1 MMRRLRFDL
10 TMYKRLLGI
19 TMRGMMQYRA
29 DFWSSFVGVLLLNGA
44 NVAQIGILS
53 WRFSAIGTWTTGE
66 LMFLF
71 GIFMTCYSVYSILF
85 YKIEGLEYE
94 IVSGEFD
101 RYLLRPMSPFLQL
114 IGRELRYIGGCD
126 MLMGIMLMVVGYGM
140 LRPGWSARQFLLL
153 PVFILSGSV
162 IITSI
167 KLALSSVTFWVTRAG
182 ALHGILRELLTLVQ
196 KYPISIFHVGFRFL
210 VTALVP
216 IAFLNYYPA
225 AYLLGK
231 AEVPGAIALLAPL
244 VALLFA
250 CAAFMLWRIGLRRYA
265 STGS

>member
-1 MMRRLRFDL
+1 MMKRLRFDL
-10 TMYKRLLGI
+10 LMYRKLLGI
-19 TMRGMMQYRA
+19 TMRGLMQYRA
-29 DFWSSFVGVLLLNGA
+29 DFWSSFVGVLLMNGA
-44 NVAQIGILS
+44 NIAQIGILS
-53 WRFSAIGTWTTGE
+53 WRFSTIGTWTAGE

-85 YKIEGLEYE
+85 YRIEEMEYE
-94 IVSGEFD
+94 IVTGEFD

-126 MLMGIMLMVVGYGM
+126 MLMGVMLMVVGYGM
-140 LRPGWSARQFLLL
+140 VRPGWGMRQFLLL

-162 IITSI
+162 IITSV
-167 KLALSSVTFWVTRAG
+167 KLMLSSITFWVTRAG

-196 KYPISIFHVGFRFL
+196 KYPISIFHVGFRLL

-231 AEVPGAIALLAPL
+231 AEAPGMAALLAPL

-250 CAAFMLWRIGLRRYA
+250 VAASLLWRTGLRRYA